1 MHSDKK
7 HLYRFLEVS
16 ILVMGLAVLPA
27 QTLSAD
33 SAPARDVSPG
43 LRLAINR
50 TMGRDQAAYHFRE
63 SGSGCFETRY
73 AALDADVLVGT
84 RGMTLR
90 TGAGAWTLGASA
102 PALSGNAPAL
112 GLPRQTAPNRVEV
125 DRGWAIEWVVNGP
138 SGLEQGWDIPKRPA
152 WATEDGELLI
162 PLEQDGNL
170 RAVAAQADGRVICVR
185 NAQGRDILRYAGLHV
200 TDAAGR
206 ELPARFE
213 TRPGDGALWIKVT
226 DTGAAY
232 PITIDPWVESA
243 KLFASD
249 RQTNDYL
256 GCSVALSSNGLIC
269 AVGAYGSSPGGTNQA
284 GAVYIFTNA
293 AGSWAGVSNET
304 AKLFASDRQEND
316 YLGCSVALSAD
327 GRICAA
333 GAYASSPGGTNQ
345 AGAVY
350 IFTNAAG
357 SWAGVSNETAKLFAS
372 DRQEN
377 DYLGCSVALS
387 ANGGIC
393 AAGTTNA
400 APGGTN
406 AAGAVYIF
414 TNAAGSWA
422 GVSNETAK
430 LFASDRQENDYLGC
444 SVALSANG
452 GICAA
457 GAYNSYLG
465 EKPFGLGVGA
475 VYIFTNAAGSWA
487 GVSNETAKLFASDG
501 QLSDYFGRSVALN
514 ADGGICAAGVPNDA
528 GGPQFVG
535 KVYIFTDA
543 AGSWAG
549 VSNETAKLF
558 ASDGQGGDYLGY
570 SVALSADGGICA
582 AGAYGSTTNVGAVYM
597 FTDAAGSWAGVSNE
611 TAKFFA
617 SDRQTN
623 DYLGYAVALS
633 ANGGICAAGAYASSP
648 GGTNDAGAAY
658 VFTNSLPTPNCSVLG
673 INGAAIASG
682 EAASAAK
689 GTDFGSL
696 SWGSVLTN
704 TLSIT
709 NSSSTTLSIS
719 GVTTNGSS
727 AAYFRISGMPAAVAG
742 GAKSNFNVIYV
753 PGAVGT
759 HTAAVSV
766 ANNSTTTSYIVYLAG
781 TCVKQSQT
789 ITFSTISDQVVSNI
803 VGLRATASSG
813 LAVSFAVVS
822 GQAVISGNT
831 NLSFTDVGQVSIKA
845 SQAGDATYTAAPD
858 VTNTFMVSKA
868 TQTIT
873 FPAISD
879 QDVTNSLTL
888 SATASSGLAVSFAV
902 GSGPATISGNVA
914 TFSATGRVSIIA
926 SQAGDANRAAAPN
939 VTNTFNVLPLGIG
952 WLWVTIVPG
961 DVVSAGAQWRVD
973 GGAWQESGTIMTGL
987 SAGAH
992 TVNFSGVT
1000 YYDTSADQ
1008 VVTISPNQIT
1018 VVQGAYTYAGAHGS
1032 YMYVKPI
1039 CADYDGDKKA
1049 DPAYF
1054 LTMNILKIV
1063 IIWEKVVYPSTD
1075 NYPATPYAAGGFGPE
1090 YNPSDYTPIAA
1101 DFDGDGKPDLG
1112 FYKAATGKWSAMLS
1126 TANYTTCDM
1135 TPLLGNIFYTGLAA
1149 DFDGDHKADPA
1160 VYNPVT
1166 ADWQVNFSSNDYQ
1179 TVTLPNLLGG
1189 PGFVAGAADMDGDG
1203 FADPYVCNMKTG
1215 QCKVLLSRLFYARYE
1230 TEEGYL
1236 GVPGGILALADYDG
1250 DGFADP
1256 AVLNSANST
1265 LTMRLSG
1272 NYYQLSTFNFLST
1285 NNVTASPI
1293 Q

>member
-345 AGAVY
+345 A
-350 IFTNAAG
+350 
-357 SWAGVSNETAKLFAS
+357 
-372 DRQEN
+372 
-377 DYLGCSVALS
+377 
-387 ANGGIC
+387 
-393 AAGTTNA
+393 
-400 APGGTN
+400 
-406 AAGAVYIF
+406 
-414 TNAAGSWA
+414 
-422 GVSNETAK
+422 
-430 LFASDRQENDYLGC
+430 
-444 SVALSANG
+444 
-452 GICAA
+452 
-457 GAYNSYLG
+457 
-465 EKPFGLGVGA
+465 GA